1 MEKMENNAQ
10 QTEVRKQYLDTKYE
24 VSNLGNVR
32 NKKTKA
38 KKATPDK

>member
-10 QTEVRKQYLDTKYE
+10 QEIWKQYLDTKYE

-32 NKKTKA
+32 KYN
-38 KKATPDK
+38 